1 MLRFH
6 KVTGFLMLIIRV
18 ISCIIPVKEK
28 QGKELCDRSMSEN
41 SKKSLPVVV
50 LRGIVAMPYVLMS
63 FDIGR
68 PENAAAV
75 DAAAGAD
82 SRVII
87 LCRKDAKGSD
97 TPELYSFGCVC
108 GISKIIKL
116 PEGNAR
122 VFCEGLT
129 RVHIDAFIQ
138 DTPYL
143 RAEYEELIDMP
154 CPNFEEAS
162 TLRQMISRN
171 FGDFSFGDGKVPIKN
186 AVASIESIADDIH
199 YTYSVANLVM
209 QRPEDRQR
217 FIEQEDQSARCL
229 DLLTVMSR
237 EAEFAKLMKKI
248 DGEVKKAVEKNQRDY
263 FLREQIKAI
272 RKELGEDEASEADEF
287 RERLKNKTL
296 PDEVRERISREIER
310 FSTLPA
316 GSHEMPSM
324 RTFIE
329 CVLDLPFSEESRDN
343 LDVANARAILDRDHY
358 GLEKVKERVLEHL
371 AVAQLTGKVNG
382 QIICF
387 VGPPGVGKTS
397 ISSSIAEALGR
408 KFVRM
413 SLGGIKDEAEIRGHR
428 RTYIGAMPGRIIA
441 AMRTAGTV
449 NPVLL
454 FDEIDKLSK
463 DYQGDPSAAMLEV
476 LDSAQNFAFRDHF
489 LEMPYDLSKVM
500 FITTANSLYDIP
512 GPLRDRMEIIEVPSY
527 LANEKVHIACR
538 HLIPKQLE
546 KHGLKKS
553 MLTIPE
559 STVETIVAEYTH
571 EAGVRSLERCI
582 AAVCRKAA
590 CDIASGKKRVRVGAA
605 KLREYLGVPKYEE
618 SPIEK
623 SPAIGLVNG
632 LAWTAVGGSTMEIE
646 VEAMKGSGQLQL
658 TGKLGDVMQESAK
671 AALTYI
677 RAHSAELGLAD
688 GFMQNTDVH
697 IHVPEGAVPK
707 DGPSAGI
714 ALLTAVTSAL
724 TGIPVKAALAMT
736 GEITLRGRV
745 LAIGGLREK
754 LLAAV
759 RAGVTCVLVPESNRK
774 DVEEVPREIT
784 EKLTLHYVRE
794 AHEVLEL
801 ALIRRPQK
809 RAPSPAVFVPDEGA
823 KPVGATA

>member
-1 MLRFH
+1 MSALF
-6 KVTGFLMLIIRV
+6 TG
-18 ISCIIPVKEK
+18 
-28 QGKELCDRSMSEN
+28 
-41 SKKSLPVVV
+41 SLPVVP
-50 LRGIVAMPYVLMS
+50 LRSIVAMPYVLLS
-63 FDIGR
+63 FDIGKAS
-68 PENAAAV
+68 NVAAIDAAV
-75 DAAAGAD
+75 DSD
-82 SRVII
+82 KRII
-87 LCRKDAKGSD
+87 IVCQRDPRSSESGRSNLFGYGCICR
-97 TPELYSFGCVC
+97 
-108 GISKIIKL
+108 INKIIKL
-116 PEGNAR
+116 PEGNTRIFVEGESRAR
-122 VFCEGLT
+122 
-129 RVHIDAFIQ
+129 IDDYIQ

-143 RAEYEELIDMP
+143 KATFTELGDYP
-154 CPNFEEAS
+154 CPYEEAS
-162 TLRQMISRN
+162 TLRQMISRR
-171 FGDFSFGDGKVPIKN
+171 FRDFSFGNGKAPIKN
-186 AVASIESIADDIH
+186 VVDSIEAIPDDIR
-199 YTYSVANLVM
+199 YTYSVANVVM
-209 QRPEDRQR
+209 QSYDDREN

-229 DLLTVMSR
+229 NLLTVMAR
-237 EAEFAKLMKKI
+237 EAEFAKLSHKI
-248 DGEVKKAVEKNQRDY
+248 EDDVRRQIEKNQKEY
-263 FLREQIKAI
+263 FLREQIRAI
-272 RKELGEDEASEADEF
+272 RKELGENEQTEADEF
-287 RERLKNKTL
+287 REKLASKQL
-296 PDEVRERISREIER
+296 PDEIRDRISREIER

-329 CVLDLPFSEESRDN
+329 CMLDLPFTETSNDN
-343 LDVANARAILDRDHY
+343 LDVKNARMILDRDHY

-441 AMRTAGTV
+441 AMRTAGTI

-454 FDEIDKLSK
+454 FDEIDKLAK

-527 LANEKVHIACR
+527 LATEKVEIAIR

-546 KHGLKKS
+546 KHGLKRS
-553 MLTIPE
+553 MLSIPKPI
-559 STVETIVAEYTH
+559 VEDMVAKYTQ

-590 CDIASGKKRVRVGAA
+590 CEIAEGASRIKLTKA
-605 KLREYLGVPKYEE
+605 KLAEYLGVPKYTEDT
-618 SPIEK
+618 IEK
-623 SPAIGLVNG
+623 EPAVGVVNG
-632 LAWTAVGGSTMEIE
+632 LAWTAVGGTTMEIE
-646 VEAMKGSGQLQL
+646 VEVLPGSGQLQL
-658 TGKLGDVMQESAK
+658 TGKLGDVMQESAR
-671 AALTYI
+671 AAITCI
-677 RAHSAELGLAD
+677 RAHAEELGIPAD
-688 GFMQNTDVH
+688 FMKSTDIH

-714 ALLTAVTSAL
+714 AMLTALASAL
-724 TGIPVKAALAMT
+724 TGIPVRARIAMT

-745 LAIGGLREK
+745 LPIGGLREK

-759 RAGVTCVLVPESNRK
+759 RAGVTDVLLPEANRK
-774 DVEEVPREIT
+774 DLEDVPEVIL
-784 EKLTLHYVRE
+784 EKLRIVHVRT
-794 AHEVLEL
+794 AGEVLKN
-801 ALIRRPQK
+801 ALVRQPEKRRPLPP
-809 RAPSPAVFVPDEGA
+809 PSKKDTAIVIPKVGNAQPPAVQI
-823 KPVGATA
+823 

>member
-1 MLRFH
+1 MSAYLRN
-6 KVTGFLMLIIRV
+6 T
-18 ISCIIPVKEK
+18 
-28 QGKELCDRSMSEN
+28 
-41 SKKSLPVVV
+41 LPVVP
-50 LRGIVAMPYVLMS
+50 LRSLVAMPYVILS
-63 FDIGR
+63 FDLGNSANI
-68 PENAAAV
+68 AAV
-75 DAAAGAD
+75 DAAVAED

-87 LCRKDAKGSD
+87 VCRKDPRD
-97 TPELYSFGCVC
+97 PD
-108 GISKIIKL
+108 ISRSALFDHATICRITKIIKL
-116 PEGNAR
+116 PEGNSR
-122 VFCEGLT
+122 VFAEGET
-129 RVHIDAFIQ
+129 RVRLGSFTQETPFI
-138 DTPYL
+138 
-143 RAEYEELIDMP
+143 RASFNELADYP
-154 CPNFEEAS
+154 APFEESS
-162 TLRQMISRN
+162 TYRKMISRKLR
-171 FGDFSFGDGKVPIKN
+171 DFVYGNGKAPVKN
-186 AVASIESIADDIH
+186 VIDSIETITDDIR
-199 YTYSVANLVM
+199 YVYSAANVVM
-209 QRPEDRQR
+209 QHFEDRQK
-217 FIEQEDQSARCL
+217 FLDEADHQSRCQN
-229 DLLTVMSR
+229 LLTIMSR
-237 EAEFAKLMKKI
+237 EEEFAKLSRKI
-248 DGEVKKAVEKNQRDY
+248 EDDVRKAIEKNQKEY

-272 RKELGEDEASEADEF
+272 RAELGENEATEADEF
-287 RERLKNKTL
+287 RERLEKKLL
-296 PDEVRERISREIER
+296 PDEVRDRISREIER

-329 CVLDLPFSEESRDN
+329 CMLDLPFSETSEDN

-397 ISSSIAEALGR
+397 ITASIAEALGR

-449 NPVLL
+449 NPLLL

-512 GPLRDRMEIIEVPSY
+512 DPLRDRMEIIEVPSY
-527 LANEKVHIACR
+527 LANEKVQIAMR

-553 MLTIPE
+553 MLTMPE
-559 STVETIVAEYTH
+559 ETVELIVSEYTR

-582 AAVCRKAA
+582 ASVCRKAA
-590 CDIASGKKRVRVGAA
+590 CDIAEGKKRIKVGKN
-605 KLREYLGVPKYEE
+605 KLHEYLGAPKYLEDE
-618 SPIEK
+618 IET

-632 LAWTAVGGSTMEIE
+632 LAWTAVGGTTMEIE
-646 VEAMKGSGQLQL
+646 VSAMKGSGQLQL
-658 TGKLGDVMQESAK
+658 TGKLGEVMQESAK
-671 AALTYI
+671 IAVSCI
-677 RAHSAELGLAD
+677 RAHYDFLFISED
-688 GFMQNTDVH
+688 TVRNTDIH

-714 ALLTAVTSAL
+714 ALFTAVTSAL
-724 TGIPVKAALAMT
+724 TGIPVRSRLAMT

-754 LLAAV
+754 LLAAA
-759 RAGVTCVLVPESNRK
+759 RAGITDVLIPAANKK
-774 DVEEVPREIT
+774 DLEEVPADIL
-784 EKLTLHYVRE
+784 EKLNIIFVKQ
-794 AHEVLEL
+794 ADEVLKH
-801 ALIRRPQK
+801 ALVRMPVPPTPVSLETTNAK
-809 RAPSPAVFVPDEGA
+809 TNYTRAPHDAPAPLGA
-823 KPVGATA
+823 

>member
-1 MLRFH
+1 
-6 KVTGFLMLIIRV
+6 
-18 ISCIIPVKEK
+18 
-28 QGKELCDRSMSEN
+28 MSEEY
-41 SKKSLPVVV
+41 KERKPLVA
-50 LRGIVAMPYVLMS
+50 LRGIVAMPYVIMS
-63 FDIGR
+63 FDIV
-68 PENAAAV
+68 NSANSASV
-75 DAAAGAD
+75 DAALESDNRLIVACTRNPKLTEISAKDLFDYGCLCRITKIFKLSD
-82 SRVII
+82 GKRRVFVEGISRV
-87 LCRKDAKGSD
+87 R
-97 TPELYSFGCVC
+97 T
-108 GISKIIKL
+108 
-116 PEGNAR
+116 EG
-122 VFCEGLT
+122 F
-129 RVHIDAFIQ
+129 DP
-138 DTPYL
+138 DKPYL
-143 RAEYEELIDMP
+143 CALYTELSDHP
-154 CPNFEEAS
+154 GPYGEAL
-162 TLRQMISRN
+162 TLRQMISRKFKDFT
-171 FGDFSFGDGKVPIKN
+171 FGNGKAPVKSIID
-186 AVASIESIADDIH
+186 AVELIADDVR
-199 YTYSVANLVM
+199 YTYSVANVVM
-209 QRPEDRQR
+209 MHYEDREE
-217 FIEQEDQSARCL
+217 FIEKEDQSARCL
-229 DLLTVMSR
+229 HLLQIMNR
-237 EAEFAKLMKKI
+237 EAEFAKVMQKI
-248 DGEVKKAVEKNQRDY
+248 DSEVHEQLERNQKEY

-272 RKELGEDEASEADEF
+272 RKELGESEQNEADEF
-287 RERLKNKTL
+287 RERLSKKVL
-296 PDEVRERISREIER
+296 PEEVRERISREIER

-329 CVLDLPFSEESRDN
+329 CVLDLPFSETSEDN

-454 FDEIDKLSK
+454 FDEIDKLSN

-512 GPLRDRMEIIEVPSY
+512 DPLRDRMEIIEVPSY
-527 LANEKVHIACR
+527 LATEKVQIALR

-546 KHGLKKS
+546 KHGIKKS

-559 STVETIVAEYTH
+559 QTVEHIVSEYTR

-582 AAVCRKAA
+582 ASVCRKAA
-590 CDIASGKKRVRVGAA
+590 CEFAEGKKRIRVSVS
-605 KLREYLGVPKYEE
+605 KLHEYLGIPKYTDETV
-618 SPIEK
+618 EK
-623 SPAIGLVNG
+623 TPSVGLVNG
-632 LAWTAVGGSTMEIE
+632 LAWTAVGGTTMEIE
-646 VEAMKGSGQLQL
+646 AASLPGSGQLQL

-671 AALTYI
+671 AAITYI
-677 RAHSAELGLAD
+677 RAHAEKLGID
-688 GFMQNTDVH
+688 KDIMKSTDIHV
-697 IHVPEGAVPK
+697 HVPEGAVPK

-724 TGIPVKAALAMT
+724 TNTQVKAGLAMT
-736 GEITLRGRV
+736 GEITIRGRV

-759 RAGVTCVLVPESNRK
+759 RAGIAEVLIPEANRK
-774 DVEEVPREIT
+774 DLEDVPKDIL
-784 EKLTLHYVRE
+784 EKLRIVFVKT
-794 AHEVLEL
+794 ADEVLSL
-801 ALIRRPQK
+801 ALVKEPDPESRKPSRIAL
-809 RAPSPAVFVPDEGA
+809 RAPEPLAPSSPSAR
-823 KPVGATA
+823 